1 LVFRWHPAA
10 AAETLKNKEL
20 YDMLLD
26 FKGALSAI
34 AIYISATNGAT
45 YNKDNEIYKLV
56 RKIEIK
62 DGSKILHSVT
72 GVQEQGLNA
81 FDLGKVPEDSCRE
94 TPGYGQAS
102 MFYAMFGPKFG
113 HPRKWLDLRKYKNPT
128 LYVDWNL
135 EEVRAVGGD
144 SYVDA
149 TGKISIALLLDEDPE
164 ALTYEGYHRT
174 EETRNW
180 TTVSSGEEPV
190 KLPVDWPI
198 RNIMVRAYQ
207 ANRDPTSAISKLK
220 MDCDKGTFLPYEID
234 TAYLVKWINDALG
247 YHPVWSKY
255 TYRAHGEQIE
265 TPLSRVQSMNVESW
279 GATPRIISVD
289 VFWNGSPFLNLVDH
303 AGATV
308 VAAESQKLEGHGE
321 LFQSCMFLPFGS
333 PLLEEPYFDAAKYT
347 EIILK
352 CTQGSAGRAAS
363 VVTQQLAQV

>member
-26 FKGALSAI
+26 FKGALSAV
-34 AIYISATNGAT
+34 AIYLSGTNGAT
-45 YNKDNEIYKLV
+45 YNKDNEIYRLV

-102 MFYAMFGPKFG
+102 VFYAMFGPKFG

-128 LYVDWNL
+128 LYVDWAI
-135 EEVRAVGGD
+135 EDVRAVGGD
-144 SYVDA
+144 AFVD
-149 TGKISIALLLDEDPE
+149 GSGRISIALLLDEDPE
-164 ALTYEGYHRT
+164 ALTYEGFHRS

-180 TTVSSGEEPV
+180 TTASSGEEPV

-207 ANRDPTSAISKLK
+207 QNKDPTSAISKLK
-220 MDCDKGTFLPYEID
+220 VDCDKGTFAPYEIE

-247 YHPVWSKY
+247 YHPLWSKY
-255 TYRAHGEQIE
+255 LYRKSGEFFE
-265 TPLSRVQSMNVESW
+265 CPLSRVQHMNVESW
-279 GATPRIISVD
+279 SGTPRIIEANTY
-289 VFWNGSPFLNLVDH
+289 WNGYPQLNVVDH
-303 AGATV
+303 AGGA
-308 VAAESQKLEGHGE
+308 VAAEENQKVVAHGE
-321 LFQSCMFLPFGS
+321 LFQSCMFLPMGS
-333 PLLEEPYFDAAKYT
+333 PLLEEPYFDATKYT

-352 CTQGSAGRAAS
+352 CTQGGSGRAAS
-363 VVTQQLAQV
+363 VVTQQIAQV